1 MVNSK
6 MENYLEAIS
15 NIEEGLK
22 ILDNIT
28 VESFLEKE
36 RTEDQRQGLQAL
48 RQLYM
53 RLGDDTKAKEC
64 VLRRKRIKEAH
75 GNIKSEPDAFFN
87 G

>member
-1 MVNSK
+1 MGKTKEALEALNEAILIFKEHNSIIDQGVALIYLGMVNSK

-48 RQLYM
+48 NNF
-53 RLGDDTKAKEC
+53 
-64 VLRRKRIKEAH
+64 I
-75 GNIKSEPDAFFN
+75 
-87 G
+87 